1 MSLPL
6 VVLRP
11 EPGLAE
17 TVSRARA
24 MGLEVVAEPL
34 FEIEPVN
41 WQVPNV
47 SRFDAIAAGSANS
60 FRRGGQG
67 LRSLQ
72 RLPVHAVG
80 ARTADA
86 ARDAGFQVASVG
98 DSVLQDVVD
107 SLEAPVRLLRLAG
120 EKRVSL
126 RAPAGVT
133 IEELV
138 IYRAVPQPLSTDVAA
153 ALQSGAVAAL
163 HSGEAARHFAVE
175 CDRLAIDRGMVAIA
189 ALAPRIAE
197 AAGGGW
203 RAVATATQPNDA
215 ALLVIAAQ
223 LCQTTA

>member
-17 TVSRARA
+17 TVARAHA
-24 MGLEVVAEPL
+24 MGLEVVGAPL

-41 WQVPNV
+41 WQVPDV

-60 FRRGGQG
+60 FRHGGDG
-67 LRSLQ
+67 LEALKG
-72 RLPVHAVG
+72 LPVHAVG
-80 ARTADA
+80 ERTAQA
-86 ARDAGFQVASVG
+86 ARSAGFEVASVG
-98 DSVLQDVVD
+98 DSVLQEVVD
-107 SLEAPVRLLRLAG
+107 SLDAPVRLLRLAG
-120 EKRVSL
+120 ENRVSL

-138 IYRAVPQPLSTDVAA
+138 IYRAERQPLSSGVAA
-153 ALQSGAVAAL
+153 ALQGGAVALL
-163 HSGEAARHFAVE
+163 HSGEAASHFAAE
-175 CDRLAIDRGMVAIA
+175 CDRLAIDRGRVAIA
-189 ALAPRIAE
+189 ALAPRIAA

-203 RAVATATQPNDA
+203 RTVATAAEPNDA

-223 LCQTTA
+223 LCQTAA

>member
-1 MSLPL
+1 MRVL

-24 MGLEVVAEPL
+24 MGLEVVAAPL
-34 FEIEPVN
+34 FEIELVN
-41 WQVPNV
+41 WQVPDI

-60 FRRGGQG
+60 FRHGGEG
-67 LRSLQ
+67 LQSLKE
-72 RLPVHAVG
+72 LPVHAVG
-80 ARTADA
+80 ERTAQA
-86 ARDAGFQVASVG
+86 ARAAGFEVASVG

-107 SLEAPVRLLRLAG
+107 SLDAPRRLLRLAG
-120 EKRVSL
+120 ENRVSL

-138 IYRAVPQPLSTDVAA
+138 IYRAVPQPLSTGVAT
-153 ALQSGAVAAL
+153 ALQSGSVALL
-163 HSGEAARHFAVE
+163 HSGEAARHFAAE
-175 CDRLAIDRGMVAIA
+175 CDRLAIDRGRVAIG
-189 ALAPRIAE
+189 ALAPRIAA

-203 RAVATATQPNDA
+203 RTVATAAEPNDA

-223 LCQTTA
+223 LCQTAA